1 MSKPNLSKKTA
12 SGQGRQPATA
22 SGKPAAKPQTNRPS
36 APQLLTTPAE
46 RQHILAETA
55 RLCLCVLLSAL
66 GFYAIALLCHR
77 FYHPDLEPLMDL
89 AKTLLPG
96 YMMNDVKPEPLES
109 LLYNIGL
116 LYFPLS
122 LLGLYHVCAH
132 GKAERLLS
140 KPAISTATIY
150 IFCFC
155 LLLLGFFTLRQPNPF
170 AGAKFSVTDFQPTNF
185 MVFCAP
191 LLVAQKPLL
200 YLAFIPAILGLFFG
214 LSRLKPTAYKY
225 TDLSLGMAVNLLAL
239 WLLVTIFHMQHYAF
253 PDAWQGQFDLNSV
266 YYSMT
271 QTMAGSPVLID
282 GVANTYG
289 GYPLFLAPVFK
300 FIGLDISHFTLVMAS
315 LIIVCVACWACFL
328 NRFSRS
334 RLIAA
339 LGLVALLFFGYLTN
353 YLHDN
358 LLGRYTFDSY
368 FANAP
373 IRWLCPAFTLLAA
386 TLYCNRRTSLRAIAY
401 YAAAVLLPLGIIW
414 CPDFGLICCMAWL
427 LFLLFRDFWTKDD
440 RPRIAWKTEFR
451 HIAVWLGGI
460 FVAFSLFASV
470 TRLAY
475 GAWPDFR
482 LLFRTAAVFGKIGF
496 FTLPMQACHP
506 WILVVLML
514 CIGLAYSI
522 AAFYRRRITP
532 PSAAIFLLSIL
543 GCGLFVYFKSRS
555 YHSNLFQP
563 ALYAMMLGILLTD
576 GLWRQIREKRIY
588 RLGLPCALGL
598 LMLGAAV
605 PESLVAAKTLHRLTQ
620 PYHGNT
626 PPEDKPRI
634 FENKAFIQQYTRK
647 TDKVWVLTSNKYQ
660 SFYFD
665 KPLLQSAFN
674 PGFLD
679 LNTLADYERAKQ
691 TLRDSNF
698 TVFLDGN
705 AFYYSQW
712 QDLRALLAARY
723 VVDTQYRKPE
733 GKTFSALQPRPY
745 RMPETA
751 ILGRTDEQPVLHRKY
766 TDDAAGYERRIQDA
780 KGLPLSLKAGQTFSV
795 ELLFFSAPQH
805 YARGTVFSQ
814 YTDTSGFGLFNVNEE
829 NYTNLYGIAC
839 GSTQRLFQIPAPS
852 WNYMVFNFLPDAID
866 LYVNTNYYG
875 RIPLDAP
882 YRPGS
887 DLFYIG
893 SQAGQSFYI
902 GGISEIAIHNH
913 LQTEAGMAANFEKFR
928 QSVSAR

>member
-1 MSKPNLSKKTA
+1 MSKPKSPKQA
-12 SGQGRQPATA
+12 APA
-22 SGKPAAKPQTNRPS
+22 K
-36 APQLLTTPAE
+36 APQLLSTPAE

-55 RLCLCVLLSAL
+55 RLMLCVLLSAL
-66 GFYAIALLCHR
+66 GFYVIALLCHR
-77 FYHPDLEPLMDL
+77 FYHPDLAPLMDL
-89 AKTLLPG
+89 AKTLLPEH
-96 YMMNDVKPEPLES
+96 MLRDVKPEPLES

-122 LLGLYHVCAH
+122 LLGLYHLCAH
-132 GKAERLLS
+132 GALERLLS
-140 KPAISTATIY
+140 KPAASTAIIY
-150 IFCFC
+150 ISCLG
-155 LLLLGFFTLRQPNPF
+155 LLLMGFFTLHQPNPF
-170 AGAKFSVTDFQPTNF
+170 EGAKLSSTDFHPTTF
-185 MVFCAP
+185 KVFCAP

-214 LSRLKPTAYKY
+214 LSRLKPNVYKY
-225 TDLSLGMAVNLLAL
+225 TDFSLGMAVNLLAL
-239 WLLVTIFHMQHYAF
+239 WLLVTIFHMHHYAF
-253 PDAWQGQFDLNSV
+253 PDAWQGQFDLNAV
-266 YYSMT
+266 YYSQT

-282 GVANTYG
+282 GVSNTYG

-300 FIGLDISHFTLVMAS
+300 LIGLDISHFTLVMAI
-315 LIIVCVACWACFL
+315 LIIVCVLCWACFL

-339 LGLVALLFFGYLTN
+339 LGLLALLFFGYLTN
-353 YLHDN
+353 YLHDA
-358 LLGRYTFDSY
+358 LLGRHTFDSY

-386 TLYCNRRTSLRAIAY
+386 TLYCQSRAGLRATAY
-401 YAAAVLLPLGIIW
+401 YGAAVLLPLGIIW
-414 CPDFGLICCMAWL
+414 CPDFGLISCMAWL
-427 LFLLFRDFWTKDD
+427 LFVLFRDFWTNNAQ
-440 RPRIAWKTEFR
+440 PRIAWKTELR
-451 HIAVWLGGI
+451 HMAVWAGGLLVS
-460 FVAFSLFASV
+460 FGMFALIMY
-470 TRLAY
+470 LAY
-475 GAWPDFR
+475 GAWPDYG

-496 FTLPMQACHP
+496 YTLPMQACHP
-506 WILVVLML
+506 WILVVLVL
-514 CIGLAYSI
+514 CIGLAYSL
-522 AAFYRRRITP
+522 AAFYRRRVTP
-532 PSAAIFLLSIL
+532 LSAAIFLLSIL
-543 GCGLFVYFKSRS
+543 GFGLFVYFKSRS

-576 GLWRQIREKRIY
+576 GLWRQIREKRVY
-588 RLGLPCALGL
+588 RLWLPCALGL
-598 LMLGAAV
+598 LTLGAAV
-605 PESLVAAKTLHRLTQ
+605 PESLAAAKTLHQLTL

-634 FENKAFIQQYTRK
+634 FENKTFIQQYTRK
-647 TDKVWVLTSNKYQ
+647 TDKVWVLTSNKFQ

-665 KPLLQSAFN
+665 KPLLRSAFN

-723 VVDTQYRKPE
+723 VVDTQSRKPE
-733 GKTFSALQPRPY
+733 GKSFSALMPRPY
-745 RMPETA
+745 RLPETA
-751 ILGRTDEQPVLHRKY
+751 ILSRMDEQPLLYRKY
-766 TDDAAGYERRIQDA
+766 TDAPAGYERRIQDA
-780 KGLPLSLKAGQTFSV
+780 KGLPLSLKEGQTFSL
-795 ELLFFSAPQH
+795 ELLFFSTPQH

-839 GSTQRLFQIPAPS
+839 GPTQRLFQIPAPG
-852 WNYMVFNFLPDAID
+852 WNYVVFNFMPNAID
-866 LYVNTNYYG
+866 LYVNMIFYG
-875 RIPLDAP
+875 RIPLDKP

-893 SQAGQSFYI
+893 SQAGQSLYI
-902 GGISEIAIHNH
+902 GGISEIAIHNG
-913 LQTEAGMAANFEKFR
+913 LQTEAGMAANSEKFR
-928 QSVSAR
+928 QSVSER

>member
-1 MSKPNLSKKTA
+1 MSKPTPSKKTA
-12 SGQGRQPATA
+12 PDQGR
-22 SGKPAAKPQTNRPS
+22 KPAAKPQPHRFS

-66 GFYAIALLCHR
+66 GFYVIALLCHR

-89 AKTLLPG
+89 AKTLLPEH
-96 YMMNDVKPEPLES
+96 MIRDVKPEPLES

-132 GKAERLLS
+132 GKADRLLS
-140 KPAISTATIY
+140 KPAISTITIY

-155 LLLLGFFTLRQPNPF
+155 LLMLGFFTLRQPNPF
-170 AGAKFSVTDFQPTNF
+170 EGAKFSATDAHATNF
-185 MVFCAP
+185 KVFFAP
-191 LLVAQKPLL
+191 LLLAQKPLS
-200 YLAFIPAILGLFFG
+200 YLAFIPAILGLFFV
-214 LSRLKPTAYKY
+214 LSRLQPTAYKR
-225 TDLSLGMAVNLLAL
+225 TDLFLGIAVNLLAL
-239 WLLVTIFHMQHYAF
+239 WLLYIIFRMHRYSF
-253 PDAWQGQFDLNSV
+253 PDTWRGQFDLNAV
-266 YYSMT
+266 YYSQT
-271 QTMAGSPVLID
+271 QTLAGSPVLID
-282 GVANTYG
+282 GVSNTYG
-289 GYPLFLAPVFK
+289 GYPLFLAPIFK

-334 RLIAA
+334 RFIAA

-353 YLHDN
+353 YLHDALVN
-358 LLGRYTFDSY
+358 RHTFDSY

-373 IRWLCPAFTLLAA
+373 LRWICPAFTLLAA
-386 TLYCNRRTSLRAIAY
+386 ALYNHRLTVVRTTVY
-401 YAAAVLLPLGIIW
+401 YSAALLLPLGIIW
-414 CPDFGLICCMAWL
+414 CPDFGLISCMAWL
-427 LFLLFRDFWTKDD
+427 LFVLFRDFWTKDD
-440 RPRIAWKTEFR
+440 QPRIAWKTELC
-451 HIAVWLGGI
+451 HIAVWAGGI
-460 FVAFSLFASV
+460 LVSFSLFACIMQ
-470 TRLAY
+470 LAY
-475 GAWPDFR
+475 NAWPDFR

-496 FTLPMQACHP
+496 FTLPMQVCHP
-506 WILVVLML
+506 WMLVVLTL

-543 GCGLFVYFKSRS
+543 GFGLFVYFKSRS

-588 RLGLPCALGL
+588 RLWLPCALGL
-598 LMLGAAV
+598 LTLGSSV
-605 PESLVAAKTLHRLTQ
+605 PETLAAAKPLRQLIA

-626 PPEDKPRI
+626 PPEDKNRI
-634 FENKAFIQQYTRK
+634 IENKAFIHHYPHK
-647 TDKVWVLTSNKYQ
+647 TDKVWILTSNKFQ

-705 AFYYSQW
+705 TFYYSQW
-712 QDLRALLAARY
+712 QDLRTLLAARY
-723 VVDTQYRKPE
+723 VIDTQHPQDALP
-733 GKTFSALQPRPY
+733 FSAFKPRSY
-745 RMPETA
+745 RIPETNV
-751 ILGRTDEQPVLHRKY
+751 LSRPDEPSILHRTY
-766 TDDAAGYERRIQDA
+766 PDNAAGFDRRIQDA
-780 KGLPLSLKAGQTFSV
+780 KGVPLTLEAGQTFSL
-795 ELLFFSAPQH
+795 ELLFFPTPKQH

-814 YTDTSGFGLFNVNEE
+814 YTDTTGIGLFHINEDKH
-829 NYTNLYGIAC
+829 THLYGFAC
-839 GSTQRLFQIPAPS
+839 GVTQRLFQLPTTS
-852 WNYMVFNFLPDAID
+852 WCYLVINFHPDAVDI
-866 LYVNTNYYG
+866 YVNKQYYG
-875 RIPLDAP
+875 RIPLDDP

-893 SQAGQSFYI
+893 SQEGQSHYI
-902 GGISEIAIHNH
+902 GGIGEIAIHNR

-928 QSVSAR
+928 QSMPKNE

>member
-1 MSKPNLSKKTA
+1 MSKPNPSKKTA
-12 SGQGRQPATA
+12 PDQGRKPANT
-22 SGKPAAKPQTNRPS
+22 SGKPAAEPHRPP
-36 APQLLTTPAE
+36 APQLLTSPAE
-46 RQHILAETA
+46 RQQILTETA

-66 GFYAIALLCHR
+66 GFYVIALLGQR

-89 AKTLLPG
+89 AKTLLPEH
-96 YMMNDVKPEPLES
+96 MLRDVKPEPLES

-122 LLGLYHVCAH
+122 LLGLYHVCTH
-132 GKAERLLS
+132 GKAAPLLS
-140 KPAISTATIY
+140 KPAIATSTIY
-150 IFCFC
+150 ISCFC
-155 LLLLGFFTLRQPNPF
+155 LLALVFFTLRQPNPF
-170 AGAKFSVTDFQPTNF
+170 EGAKLSITDFQPTNF
-185 MVFCAP
+185 KVFCAP
-191 LLVAQKPLL
+191 LLIAQKPLL

-214 LSRLKPTAYKY
+214 LSRLKPADYKY
-225 TDLSLGMAVNLLAL
+225 TDLSLGMAVNLLVL
-239 WLLVTIFHMQHYAF
+239 WLLVVVFHMQHYAF
-253 PDAWQGQFDLNSV
+253 PDSWQGQFDLNAV

-282 GVANTYG
+282 GVSNTYG

-300 FIGLDISHFTLVMAS
+300 LIGLDISHFTLVMAI
-315 LIIVCVACWACFL
+315 LIIGCVLCWGYFL

-339 LGLVALLFFGYLTN
+339 LGLLALLFFGYLAN
-353 YLHDN
+353 YLHDS
-358 LLGRYTFDSY
+358 LLDRHTFDSY

-373 IRWLCPAFTLLAA
+373 IRWIGPAMTLLAA
-386 TLYCNRRTSLRAIAY
+386 ALYCNRRTILRTITY

-414 CPDFGLICCMAWL
+414 CPDFGLISCMAWL
-427 LFLLFRDFWTKDD
+427 LFILFQDFWTKDD
-440 RPRIAWKTEFR
+440 QPRIAWKTELR
-451 HIAVWLGGI
+451 HIAVWVGGLLVSFGLLALI
-460 FVAFSLFASV
+460 M
-470 TRLAY
+470 RLAY
-475 GAWPDFR
+475 HAWPDFR
-482 LLFRTAAVFGKIGF
+482 LLFRTAAIFGKIGF
-496 FTLPMQACHP
+496 FTLPMQAYHP
-506 WILVVLML
+506 WMLVVLML
-514 CIGLAYSI
+514 CLGLAYSLS
-522 AAFYRRRITP
+522 AFYRRRVRP
-532 PSAAIFLLSIL
+532 LSAAVFLLSIL
-543 GCGLFVYFKSRS
+543 GFGLFIYFKSRS

-588 RLGLPCALGL
+588 HLWLPCALGL
-598 LMLGAAV
+598 LALGSAV
-605 PESLVAAKTLHRLTQ
+605 PESLAAAKTLHQLTL

-634 FENKAFIQQYTRK
+634 FENKAFIQQYPRK

-679 LNTLADYERAKQ
+679 LNTLDDYERAKQ

-712 QDLRALLAARY
+712 QDLRALLSARY
-723 VVDTQYRKPE
+723 VIDTQCRKP
-733 GKTFSALQPRPY
+733 KNKSFSALTPRPY

-751 ILGRTDEQPVLHRKY
+751 ILNRPDEQPLLYRKY
-766 TDDAAGYERRIQDA
+766 TDAPAGYERRIQDA
-780 KGLPLSLKAGQTFSV
+780 KGLPLSLKEGQTFSL
-795 ELLFFSAPQH
+795 ELLFFSSPQH

-839 GSTQRLFQIPAPS
+839 GPTQRLFQLPTPN
-852 WNYMVFNFLPDAID
+852 WNYLVFNFLPDAID
-866 LYVNTNYYG
+866 LYVNTRYYG
-875 RIPLDAP
+875 RIPLNKP

-902 GGISEIAIHNH
+902 GGISEIAIHNS

>member
-1 MSKPNLSKKTA
+1 MSKPNPSKKTA
-12 SGQGRQPATA
+12 PDQGR
-22 SGKPAAKPQTNRPS
+22 KPAAKPQPHRTPT
-36 APQLLTTPAE
+36 PQLLSTPAE
-46 RQHILAETA
+46 RQHILTETA

-66 GFYAIALLCHR
+66 GFYVIALLCHR

-89 AKTLLPG
+89 AKTLLPEH
-96 YMMNDVKPEPLES
+96 MLSDVKPEPLEN

-140 KPAISTATIY
+140 KPAIGTASIY
-150 IFCFC
+150 ISCFC

-185 MVFCAP
+185 KVFFAP

-200 YLAFIPAILGLFFG
+200 YLAIIPAILGLFFG

-225 TDLSLGMAVNLLAL
+225 TDLSLGIAVNLLAL
-239 WLLVTIFHMQHYAF
+239 WLLVTIFHMHHYAF
-253 PDAWQGQFDLNSV
+253 PDSWQGQFDLNSV

-271 QTMAGSPVLID
+271 QTMADSPVLID
-282 GVANTYG
+282 GVSNTYG

-300 FIGLDISHFTLVMAS
+300 LIGLDVSHFTLVMAS
-315 LIIVCVACWACFL
+315 LIIVCVLCWGYFL

-339 LGLVALLFFGYLTN
+339 LGLLALLFFVYLTP
-353 YLHDN
+353 YLHDSLEN
-358 LLGRYTFDSY
+358 RHTFDSY

-373 IRWLCPAFTLLAA
+373 IRWIGPAFTLLFA
-386 TLYCNRRTSLRAIAY
+386 TLYSHRNSVLRTSAY
-401 YAAAVLLPLGIIW
+401 YGAAVLLPLGIIW
-414 CPDFGLICCMAWL
+414 CPDFGLISCMAWL

-440 RPRIAWKTEFR
+440 QVRIAWKTELR
-451 HIAVWLGGI
+451 HIAVWAGGLLVT
-460 FVAFSLFASV
+460 FGLFAL
-470 TRLAY
+470 TMRLAY
-475 GAWPDFR
+475 HAWPDFR

-506 WILVVLML
+506 WMLVVLTL
-514 CIGLAYSI
+514 SLGLAYSFS
-522 AAFYRRRITP
+522 AFYRRRISP
-532 PSAAIFLLSIL
+532 LSAAVFLLSIL
-543 GCGLFVYFKSRS
+543 GFGLFVYFKSRS
-555 YHSNLFQP
+555 YHSNLYQP
-563 ALYAMMLGILLTD
+563 ALYATLIGILLTD
-576 GLWRQIREKRIY
+576 GLWQKIQGKRIY
-588 RLGLPCALGL
+588 RLWLPCALGL
-598 LMLGAAV
+598 LTLGSAV
-605 PESLVAAKTLHRLTQ
+605 PESVAAAKTIRQLAR

-626 PPEDKPRI
+626 PPTDKSRI
-634 FENKAFIQQYTRK
+634 FENKAFIQQYNRK

-679 LNTLADYERAKQ
+679 LNMLADYERAKQ

-712 QDLRALLAARY
+712 QDFRALLAARY
-723 VVDTQYRKPE
+723 IVDTQRPQPN
-733 GKTFSALQPRPY
+733 TPPFSALQPRP
-745 RMPETA
+745 RQIPNASVLSRQNEPA
-751 ILGRTDEQPVLHRKY
+751 ILHRSY
-766 TDDAAGYERRIQDA
+766 PDHADGYERRVQDA
-780 KGLPLSLKAGQTFSV
+780 KGLPLSLNAGQTFSL
-795 ELLFFSAPQH
+795 ELLFFPVAKQH

-814 YTDTSGFGLFNVNEE
+814 YTDTTGFGLFHINEDGQ
-829 NYTNLYGIAC
+829 TDLYGFAC
-839 GSTQRLFQIPAPS
+839 GRTQRLFRLPTSS
-852 WNYMVFNFLPDAID
+852 WCYLVLNFLPDAID
-866 LYVNTNYYG
+866 LYVNNIYYG
-875 RIPLDAP
+875 RILLDEP

-893 SQAGQSFYI
+893 SQAGQSHYI
-902 GGISEIAIHNH
+902 GGIGEIAIHNR
-913 LQTEAGMAANFEKFR
+913 LQTEAGMAANFERFR
-928 QSVSAR
+928 QSLPK